1 MLKPIKMVV
10 HSIRAAESAMLV
22 ILLLG
27 MMILA
32 VAQIAMRNLLGTGV
46 TWIDPLIR
54 IAVLWIALIGAMIG
68 TREGNHIAID
78 LLNQYI
84 KGRWKWVVERLANAL
99 SAFVCAIMSWA
110 SILFV
115 HDEYLYDTPAFG
127 ALPAWPFE
135 LIIPIGFS
143 VMTIR
148 FALRVLLPSQ
158 EARV

>member
-115 HDEYLYDTPAFG
+115 YDEYLYDTPAFG

>member
-115 HDEYLYDTPAFG
+115 YDEYLYDTPAFG

-148 FALRVLLPSQ
+148 FSLRVLLPSQ

>member
-115 HDEYLYDTPAFG
+115 YDEYLYDTCLA
-127 ALPAWPFE
+127 
-135 LIIPIGFS
+135 I
-143 VMTIR
+143 
-148 FALRVLLPSQ
+148 
-158 EARV
+158 

>member
-148 FALRVLLPSQ
+148 FSLRVLLPSQ

>member
-10 HSIRAAESAMLV
+10 YSIRAAESAMLV

-115 HDEYLYDTPAFG
+115 YDEYLYDTPAFG

-148 FALRVLLPSQ
+148 FSLRVLLPSQ

>member
-1 MLKPIKMVV
+1 
-10 HSIRAAESAMLV
+10 
-22 ILLLG
+22 
-27 MMILA
+27 
-32 VAQIAMRNLLGTGV
+32 MRNLLGTGV

-115 HDEYLYDTPAFG
+115 YDEYLYDTPAFG